1 MLLFAVGLAS
11 IIYLGLTAEPTST
24 VVLLPDANGQVGK
37 VEMQTAG
44 AKQALDQAYASANIT
59 HRGQFVAGVQD
70 AATVQQRYAST
81 LAARPA
87 APESFTLIFE
97 SGSAVELA
105 PDFTVVLERLL
116 AAVARFPAPEV
127 TVIGHTD
134 RVGSVD
140 DNDRLSIRRAE
151 TVRDKLVQSGLVA
164 SMISIAGRGEREPA
178 LATADGVA
186 QAENRR
192 VEISVR

>member
-1 MLLFAVGLAS
+1 MLLFAAGLAG
-11 IIYLGLTAEPTST
+11 ILYLGLTAQPTST
-24 VVLLPDANGQVGK
+24 VVLLPDANGRAGR
-37 VEMQTAG
+37 VEIQTTNDR
-44 AKQALDQAYASANIT
+44 QALDQAYASADIT
-59 HRGQFVAGVQD
+59 HRGHFVAAVQD
-70 AATVQQRYAST
+70 AATVEQRYART

-97 SGSAVELA
+97 TGSAAELA
-105 PDFTVVLERLL
+105 PEFQIVLDRVL
-116 AAVARFPAPEV
+116 AAIARHPAPEV

-134 RVGSVD
+134 RVGSVE

-151 TVRDKLVQSGLVA
+151 TVRDKLVQAGIDA

-178 LATADGVA
+178 LATADEVP

>member
-1 MLLFAVGLAS
+1 MLLFAVGLAG
-11 IIYLGLTAEPTST
+11 IVYLSLTAQPTST
-24 VVLLPDANGQVGK
+24 VLLLPDADGQTGQV
-37 VEMQTAG
+37 EIRTASDRL
-44 AKQALDQAYASANIT
+44 ALNRAFTNADIT
-59 HRGQFVAGVQD
+59 HRGHFVASVQD
-70 AATVQQRYAST
+70 AAIVQQRYART
-81 LAARPA
+81 LAARPPA
-87 APESFTLIFE
+87 AESFTLVFE

-105 PDFTVVLERLL
+105 PEFKAVLDRLL
-116 AAVARFPAPEV
+116 AAIARFPAPEV

-134 RVGSVD
+134 RVGSVE

-151 TVRDKLVQSGLVA
+151 TVRDKLVQAGLSA

-178 LATADGVA
+178 LATADEVA

>member
-1 MLLFAVGLAS
+1 MLLFAVGLAG
-11 IIYLGLTAEPTST
+11 ILYLGLTAQPTST
-24 VVLLPDANGQVGK
+24 VVLLPDADGHAGK

-59 HRGQFVAGVQD
+59 HRGQFVASVLD
-70 AATVQQRYAST
+70 AATVEQRYART

-97 SGSAVELA
+97 SGSAVDLA
-105 PDFTVVLERLL
+105 PDFQAVLARLL
-116 AAVARFPAPEV
+116 AAVARYPAPEV

-134 RVGSVD
+134 RVGSVE

-151 TVRDKLVQSGLVA
+151 TVRDKLVQAGLAA
-164 SMISIAGRGEREPA
+164 SMVSIAGRGEREPA
-178 LATADGVA
+178 LATADEVA

-192 VEISVR
+192 VEINIR

>member
-1 MLLFAVGLAS
+1 MLLFAVGLAG
-11 IIYLGLTAEPTST
+11 ILYLGMTAQPTST
-24 VVLLPDANGQVGK
+24 VVLLPDADGHAGK
-37 VEMQTAG
+37 VEMQTAS
-44 AKQALDQAYASANIT
+44 AKQALDQPYASADIT
-59 HRGQFVAGVQD
+59 HRGHFVAAVRD
-70 AATVQQRYAST
+70 AATVQKRYAST

-87 APESFTLIFE
+87 APESFTLVFE

-105 PDFTVVLERLL
+105 PDFKVVLDRLL
-116 AAVARFPAPEV
+116 SAVARHPAPEV

-134 RVGSVD
+134 RVGSVE

-151 TVRDKLVQSGLVA
+151 NVRDKLVQAGMAA

-178 LATADGVA
+178 LATADEVA

>member
-1 MLLFAVGLAS
+1 MLLFAAGLVGIL
-11 IIYLGLTAEPTST
+11 YLGMTAQPTST
-24 VVLLPDANGQVGK
+24 VVLLPDANGQAGK
-37 VEMQTAG
+37 VEMQTAS
-44 AKQALDQAYASANIT
+44 AKQALDQAYARADIT
-59 HRGQFVAGVQD
+59 HRGQFVVGVQEAD
-70 AATVQQRYAST
+70 TVQQRYART

-87 APESFTLIFE
+87 APVSFTLVFE

-105 PDFTVVLERLL
+105 PEFKAVLNQVL

-134 RVGSVD
+134 RVGSVE
-140 DNDRLSIRRAE
+140 DNDRLSILRAE
-151 TVRDKLVQSGLVA
+151 TVRDKLVQAGIAA

-178 LATADGVA
+178 VATEDGVA